1 MIQRIQSLYLLVATA
16 LLAVTIFTPIASFT
30 GGGTELTLSAFELSD
45 ATGEYAE
52 SALWMGILI
61 SLSALLPLVT
71 IFLYKHRPLQIRLCG
86 VELVL
91 LIGDI
96 AFMTIYYLLAE
107 RVVETTAFPASAIRL
122 GAIMPAVAIVFVALA
137 MRAILRDELLVRSL
151 DRIR

>member
-16 LLAVTIFTPIASFT
+16 LLAVTIFTPIASFI

-52 SALWMGILI
+52 SSLWMGILL

-107 RVVETTAFPASAIRL
+107 RVVETTAFPASAIRF
-122 GAIMPAVAIVFVALA
+122 GAIMSAVAIVFVALA